1 MIAREIHETRAV
13 AKALPEWIWCRFEL
27 GFRPRTMAT
36 GRRLITGSAQLRS
49 RHNPM

>member
-36 GRRLITGSAQLRS
+36 GRRRKRPIEVPPQP
-49 RHNPM
+49 NVV